1 MSGDVAGAAM
11 GQQGAAE
18 QSSGQQSS
26 GQQSSGQQG
35 TVEPAGGQEG
45 AGPRPQD
52 AAEQAFGQQGAGP
65 QGAAEQAFGQQS
77 AGPQGAAEQAA
88 AGQQSAGPQGAAE
101 QAAAGQ
107 QGAGPQGAGPQG
119 PAEQGAMDSTIRQ
132 GIEELSRAGWQVP
145 WPESPISGTGPQER
159 AELEVAFATA
169 MRRTGSLMQLMG
181 QAAADRIGINSTDL
195 NCLNILSFSGHMTAG
210 ELAKATGLT
219 TASITG
225 VIDRLEEAGFVRRE
239 RDPHDRRRVVVR
251 LSLDKAVKEVAS
263 VFVPMLRDWREMAAR
278 YSDDELRLI
287 VDFYGRVEQVF
298 RKHLIRLRDE

>member
-1 MSGDVAGAAM
+1 MSGDLAGAAM
-11 GQQGAAE
+11 GQQSTAE
-18 QSSGQQSS
+18 
-26 GQQSSGQQG
+26 QSSGQQG
-35 TVEPAGGQEG
+35 TVEAAAGQE
-45 AGPRPQD
+45 
-52 AAEQAFGQQGAGP
+52 GAGP
-65 QGAAEQAFGQQS
+65 QGAAAQAAAAQAAGQAGAGPQGTAERDARQAG
-77 AGPQGAAEQAA
+77 AGPQGAAGE
-88 AGQQSAGPQGAAE
+88 GAA
-101 QAAAGQ
+101 
-107 QGAGPQGAGPQG
+107 
-119 PAEQGAMDSTIRQ
+119 DSTARQ
-132 GIEELSRAGWQVP
+132 GIEELSRAGWELP
-145 WPESPISGTGPQER
+145 WPESPTSGTGPQER

-181 QAAADRIGINSTDL
+181 QAAADRIGINNTDL

-251 LSLDKAVKEVAS
+251 LSLDKAVSDVAS
-263 VFVPMLRDWREMAAR
+263 VFAPMLRDWREMARR

>member
-11 GQQGAAE
+11 
-18 QSSGQQSS
+18 SQQSTAE
-26 GQQSSGQQG
+26 QSSGQQG
-35 TVEPAGGQEG
+35 TVEAAAGQEG
-45 AGPRPQD
+45 AGPPG
-52 AAEQAFGQQGAGP
+52 AAAQTAGRAGAGP
-65 QGAAEQAFGQQS
+65 QGAAEEDA
-77 AGPQGAAEQAA
+77 AGSTTRQGAA
-88 AGQQSAGPQGAAE
+88 
-101 QAAAGQ
+101 
-107 QGAGPQGAGPQG
+107 
-119 PAEQGAMDSTIRQ
+119 
-132 GIEELSRAGWQVP
+132 ELSRAGWELP

-181 QAAADRIGINSTDL
+181 QAAADRIGINNTDL

-251 LSLDKAVKEVAS
+251 LSLDKAVSEVAS
-263 VFVPMLRDWREMAAR
+263 VFAPMLRDWREMATR

-298 RKHLIRLRDE
+298 RKHLLRLRDE

>member
-11 GQQGAAE
+11 SQQSTAE

-35 TVEPAGGQEG
+35 TVEAAAGQEGAAPPGAADQAAGQPGAGQEG
-45 AGPRPQD
+45 AGPPG
-52 AAEQAFGQQGAGP
+52 AAEQAAGQAGGGPQGAERAGAGP
-65 QGAAEQAFGQQS
+65 QGAAE
-77 AGPQGAAEQAA
+77 E
-88 AGQQSAGPQGAAE
+88 
-101 QAAAGQ
+101 
-107 QGAGPQGAGPQG
+107 
-119 PAEQGAMDSTIRQ
+119 GAMDSTIRQ

-251 LSLDKAVKEVAS
+251 LSLDKAVSDVAS

>member
-1 MSGDVAGAAM
+1 MDRPD
-11 GQQGAAE
+11 AE
-18 QSSGQQSS
+18 PASGQQVRS
-26 GQQSSGQQG
+26 
-35 TVEPAGGQEG
+35 EPAS
-45 AGPRPQD
+45 
-52 AAEQAFGQQGAGP
+52 GQQGAG
-65 QGAAEQAFGQQS
+65 QQRT
-77 AGPQGAAEQAA
+77 AGPASGHEGGAEPASGVAEQAA
-88 AGQQSAGPQGAAE
+88 GRERAVSGTAASGT
-101 QAAAGQ
+101 AAG
-107 QGAGPQGAGPQG
+107 GTAVSGTAAGGTTPQ
-119 PAEQGAMDSTIRQ
+119 SL
-132 GIEELSRAGWQVP
+132 EELSRAGWELP
-145 WPESPISGTGPQER
+145 WAESPFSEASPQER

-181 QAAADRIGINSTDL
+181 QAAADRIGINNTDL

-210 ELAKATGLT
+210 ELARATGLT

-298 RKHLIRLRDE
+298 RKHLIRLRDA

>member
-1 MSGDVAGAAM
+1 LADAAT
-11 GQQGAAE
+11 GQPSTAE

-26 GQQSSGQQG
+26 EPQASEPQGTGQQG
-35 TVEPAGGQEG
+35 TSQQGTSQQGS
-45 AGPRPQD
+45 
-52 AAEQAFGQQGAGP
+52 AEQ
-65 QGAAEQAFGQQS
+65 S
-77 AGPQGAAEQAA
+77 
-88 AGQQSAGPQGAAE
+88 
-101 QAAAGQ
+101 
-107 QGAGPQGAGPQG
+107 
-119 PAEQGAMDSTIRQ
+119 
-132 GIEELSRAGWQVP
+132 IEDLSRAGWELP
-145 WPESPISGTGPQER
+145 WAESPTSGTAPPER

-181 QAAADRIGINSTDL
+181 QAAADRIGINNTDL

-210 ELAKATGLT
+210 ELARATGLT

-251 LSLDKAVKEVAS
+251 LALDKAVHEVAS
-263 VFVPMLRDWREMAAR
+263 VFAPMLRDWREMAAR

-287 VDFYGRVEQVF
+287 VDFYGQVEQVF

>member
-52 AAEQAFGQQGAGP
+52 AAEQAF
-65 QGAAEQAFGQQS
+65 
-77 AGPQGAAEQAA
+77 
-88 AGQQSAGPQGAAE
+88 GQQSAGPQGAAE

-251 LSLDKAVKEVAS
+251 LSLDKAVSDVAS
-263 VFVPMLRDWREMAAR
+263 VFAPMLRDWREMATR